1 MTHPGGKDASAPGKT
16 YLFMLTDCQPFLLLN
31 KSPFLDSQET
41 PVEILELPVGSDTS
55 DLEHHHTVI
64 GQEVVHLFE
73 KGTVSPNTDV
83 LGHLEAGDL
92 VEVALWVRD
101 VSEVHA
107 EDSSLVV
114 GNAVLL
120 DPLSTESSLLL
131 GQGDYIIL
139 SAPMSLIIWMSTYLQ

>member
-31 KSPFLDSQET
+31 KSPLLHSQET
-41 PVEILELPVGSDTS
+41 PVEILKLPVGSDTS

-64 GQEVVHLFE
+64 GQEVVHLLE
-73 KGTVSPNTDV
+73 ESAVSPNTDV

-92 VEVALWVRD
+92 VEVALRVRD

-107 EDSSLVV
+107 EDSSLVF
-114 GNAVLL
+114 GYAVLL
-120 DPLSTESSLLL
+120 DSLGTESSLLL
-131 GQGDYIIL
+131 GQGDYSIQ
-139 SAPMSLIIWMSTYLQ
+139 SAPMSLHLIEH